1 MRHVGQAVS
10 IAVSSLALVCC
21 SHAGKAP
28 TARQPSASA
37 KPPVQTTAPP
47 PSAAARRSE
56 SSTPP
61 SASPAPGS
69 TAAPSSPPTSPLASQ
84 AGAPLTPGPRSVTRL
99 PADAAPRI
107 LDVAVSET
115 TVKPG
120 DRIFGRVVTTS
131 NVATVEARIG
141 GYAVSLAKV
150 GVGRFEL
157 AYTVGSL
164 PWFVHGNFTMQLT
177 ARNTRGDA
185 VTRAVPLTVR

>member
-1 MRHVGQAVS
+1 
-10 IAVSSLALVCC
+10 L
-21 SHAGKAP
+21 
-28 TARQPSASA
+28 
-37 KPPVQTTAPP
+37 PPVPK
-47 PSAAARRSE
+47 R
-56 SSTPP
+56 
-61 SASPAPGS
+61 
-69 TAAPSSPPTSPLASQ
+69 
-84 AGAPLTPGPRSVTRL
+84 VTRL

-115 TVKPG
+115 TVRPG
-120 DRIFGRVVTTS
+120 DHVYGRVVTSS
-131 NVATVEARIG
+131 NVASVEARIG

-164 PWFVHGNFTMQLT
+164 PWFVHGNFTMKVT